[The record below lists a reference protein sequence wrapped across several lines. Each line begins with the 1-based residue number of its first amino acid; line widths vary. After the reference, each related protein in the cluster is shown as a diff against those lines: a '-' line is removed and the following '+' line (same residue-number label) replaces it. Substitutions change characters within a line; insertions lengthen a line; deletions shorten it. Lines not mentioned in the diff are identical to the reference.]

1 MDNLEVPLPF
11 VVRMF
16 PDYADTVLWFREP
29 IDYED
34 AKLSAGLT
42 EDLKRWEQS
51 FYEGLNR
58 DYEFKSEAL
67 ARKSVE
73 EGKVLAQRVADELG
87 ENFVIELQEDDPNG
101 RYRAKGPAL
110 NTEAAAAFDA
120 LALKLQAEDEEV
132 ARCIEAARRG
142 ESPRWYAYAPGSG
155 TVFRPSATPE
165 DLQRRYPDD
174 ED

>member
-1 MDNLEVPLPF
+1 MDNLEVPLPN

-16 PDYADTVLWFREP
+16 PDFADTVLWFTEP

-58 DYEFKSEAL
+58 DYEFKSEAQ

-73 EGKVLAQRVADELG
+73 EEKILAQHVADELG

-101 RYRAKGPAL
+101 RYRAKGPTL
-110 NTEAAAAFDA
+110 NAQAAAAFDA
-120 LALKLQAEDEEV
+120 LALEVQAEEEEV
-132 ARCIEAARRG
+132 ARCIEAVRRG
-142 ESPRWYAYAPGSG
+142 EATGWYAYAPGSG
-155 TVFRPSATPE
+155 TIFRPSDSPE
-165 DLQRRYPDD
+165 DLKRRYPDD